1 MALGN
6 LKGSYPEN
14 VELKEKYLHDISNLD
29 HVLKIGK
36 FGNIGFWIKIKDY
49 KYKYH
54 FMQNRMVT
62 PKPIPFERG
71 KEEIHYEGNYFIV
84 QTVGKYFHDI
94 LENLPQI
101 LTLKKAGEQFKVL
114 LLSNQPIDPETNMF
128 YGMSNTNDKGYQQIT
143 YWRDILKYFDIEYQ
157 CVNAKSGD
165 RFSTNSNYVFYYTDY
180 GSTVGTGLGG
190 PGTFRI
196 KSLLPNLA
204 EELYLENSYYIM
216 PLFYFT
222 TWIHADAY
230 DMLNDFIKPLISDVV
245 PGKRIFITRDTA
257 KFADRSIENSK
268 ELTDYMREQGFDIFN
283 QEDYLWPE
291 QIKIITSAE
300 SIVSLVGSGFINAM
314 FCGPGTTMI
323 SIHTDKSQDFVTY
336 ANQAGRTDS
345 DFKTV
350 YCDPDGL
357 DIIEYLKNSKS
368 KITRKVMDGGN

>member
-1 MALGN
+1 
-6 LKGSYPEN
+6 
-14 VELKEKYLHDISNLD
+14 
-29 HVLKIGK
+29 
-36 FGNIGFWIKIKDY
+36 
-49 KYKYH
+49 
-54 FMQNRMVT
+54 
-62 PKPIPFERG
+62 
-71 KEEIHYEGNYFIV
+71 
-84 QTVGKYFHDI
+84 
-94 LENLPQI
+94 
-101 LTLKKAGEQFKVL
+101 
-114 LLSNQPIDPETNMF
+114 
-128 YGMSNTNDKGYQQIT
+128 
-143 YWRDILKYFDIEYQ
+143 
-157 CVNAKSGD
+157 
-165 RFSTNSNYVFYYTDY
+165 
-180 GSTVGTGLGG
+180 
-190 PGTFRI
+190 
-196 KSLLPNLA
+196 
-204 EELYLENSYYIM
+204 M

-268 ELTDYMREQGFDIFN
+268 ELTDYMREQGFDIFS